1 MKTPY
6 FYIIRHIPSQKYYA
20 GCKINSLA
28 NSSNLMTKTGYQ
40 TTSKIIK
47 DVIKHDGL
55 ASFEILKIKHFNSS
69 NEALSYE
76 ARFLQKVNA
85 AENPKFFNLHNG
97 GKNFVNNGGYK
108 LSKSAKEKMRKPKSK
123 ETIEKQNTEKRSRS
137 KDVYKK
143 SVESRKKNNL
153 TWNSKETCEKIRKA
167 NAARWSDEENRK
179 KHSEIM
185 QEYYKNNPVSEETK
199 NKKRELLKGDRN
211 GMHGKTHNESTRE
224 KMRLAWEKRK
234 QK

>member
-28 NSSNLMTKTGYQ
+28 DSSNLMTNGGYQ
-40 TTSKIIK
+40 TTSKVIRDI
-47 DVIKHDGL
+47 IKHDGL
-55 ASFEILKIKHFNSS
+55 ASFEVLKIKHFNSS
-69 NEALSYE
+69 GEALSYE
-76 ARFLQKVNA
+76 SRFLQKVNA
-85 AENPKFFNLHNG
+85 AENPQFFNLHNG
-97 GKNFVNNGGYK
+97 GKNFVNKGGYK

-123 ETIEKQNTEKRSRS
+123 ETIEKQNTEKRNRS
-137 KDVYKK
+137 EDVYKK

-153 TWNSKETCEKIRKA
+153 TWNSKETCEKIKKA
-167 NAARWSDEENRK
+167 NAVRWSDEQNRK

-185 QEYYKNNPVSEETK
+185 EEYYKNNPVSEETK
-199 NKKRELLKGDRN
+199 NKKRELSKGDRN
-211 GMHGKTHNESTRE
+211 GMYGKTHNESTRE

>member
-199 NKKRELLKGDRN
+199 NKKRELSKGDRN